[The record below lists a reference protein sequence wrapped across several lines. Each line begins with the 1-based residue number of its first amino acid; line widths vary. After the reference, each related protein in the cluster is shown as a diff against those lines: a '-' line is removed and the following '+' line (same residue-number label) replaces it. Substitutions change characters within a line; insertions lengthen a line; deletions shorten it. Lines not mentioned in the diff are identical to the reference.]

1 MLAIVKV
8 AGSGSSHHAA
18 SAPSA
23 SGVAATLAAAGS
35 SAALPGTGAGALPA
49 FGLVGGGGVTARPA
63 AGKLASKGSAGD
75 VLFAEDGT
83 VLDASALQVVS
94 GAAGDPPAASRGCDR
109 DRIYRRDRQRRG
121 Q

>member
-63 AGKLASKGSAGD
+63 AGKLASKGSAGE

-94 GAAGDPPAASRGCDR
+94 GAAGDPPAASRGCAGL
-109 DRIYRRDRQRRG
+109 RRSRRFR
-121 Q
+121 